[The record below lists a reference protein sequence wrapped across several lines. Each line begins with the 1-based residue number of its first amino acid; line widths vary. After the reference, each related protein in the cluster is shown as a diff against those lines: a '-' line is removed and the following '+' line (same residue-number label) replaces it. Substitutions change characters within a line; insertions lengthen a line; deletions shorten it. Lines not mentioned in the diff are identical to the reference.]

1 MFGFGVLFWKVRR
14 VTWAGGNGI
23 HGLSRHS
30 EVGRLNSFN
39 RKNPLRCA
47 KEMLHVVL

>member
-14 VTWAGGNGI
+14 VTWAGGNAI

-30 EVGRLNSFN
+30 EVRRLNNFN

-47 KEMLHVVL
+47 KKMLHVVL